1 MLSHV
6 WLFATLWNVASR
18 LLYLWNFPGKN
29 TGVSCYFLLQGIF
42 LTQGLDLC
50 LLRWQVDSLPLRHLY
65 PLSIFLWNKTT
76 TRDETSLQDIFYMM
90 NMLVWCIWDLLHNK
104 SVQNEAGGKWDSVD
118 ETRFELNFCMCFKM
132 SIIFLCLE
140 KSLPIPISDIS
151 GIHTDVLFLL
161 IRPLGMNL
169 GVWKRGKSC
178 LIF

>member
-1 MLSHV
+1 MQ
-6 WLFATLWNVASR
+6 
-18 LLYLWNFPGKN
+18 FPGKN

-76 TRDETSLQDIFYMM
+76 TRDEASLQVIFYMM
-90 NMLVWCIWDLLHNK
+90 NMLLWCIWDLLHNK

-151 GIHTDVLFLL
+151 GIHKNVLFLL

>member
-1 MLSHV
+1 M
-6 WLFATLWNVASR
+6 
-18 LLYLWNFPGKN
+18 
-29 TGVSCYFLLQGIF
+29 
-42 LTQGLDLC
+42 
-50 LLRWQVDSLPLRHLY
+50 
-65 PLSIFLWNKTT
+65 
-76 TRDETSLQDIFYMM
+76 
-90 NMLVWCIWDLLHNK
+90 LHNK